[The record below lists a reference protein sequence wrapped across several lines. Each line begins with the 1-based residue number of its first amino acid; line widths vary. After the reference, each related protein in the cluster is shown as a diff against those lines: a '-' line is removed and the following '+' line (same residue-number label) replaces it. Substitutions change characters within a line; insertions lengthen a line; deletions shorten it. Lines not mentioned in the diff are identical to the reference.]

1 MIKDNILYNKDVK
14 SNIAFYNE
22 LRKVLPAFYVGYR
35 EDENGNV
42 INKGYFDTQKFL
54 DALKEHNVD
63 EIKNGY
69 HLDFVGKNYAK
80 RQAGEQPLTV
90 IVPDRNHNSKGE
102 NKISKNLFFSGD
114 NLEVLRHLQNN
125 YENSIDVMYIDPP
138 YNTGS
143 DGFIYPDKFE
153 YSDEKLQAMF
163 NLNENELARLKS
175 IQGKATHSAWLTFM
189 YPRLYLAKKL
199 LKDTGVVFV
208 SIDDHEDGNLRLL
221 MDEIFGEDGFLTQ
234 IIWERAYA
242 PVNLKKHF
250 STSHDYILCYAKNI
264 NLAVCNGLPRSDEA
278 NNRYSNPD
286 NDSRGL
292 WKAAD
297 LSVGPAVESNIYEIT
312 TPSGRKVLP
321 PSGRSWSLSKAV
333 FDKHVK
339 DNRIWFGVE
348 GNNVPSSKRFLS
360 EVKQG
365 ITPMTIW
372 KYTDVGHSQ
381 DATKCLKDLF
391 DGKSYFDYPKPVEL
405 IKRCVQLYGD
415 SNSIIMDFFAGSGTT
430 ADAVMQLNA
439 EDKGKRQYILVQLPE
454 LIKENS
460 VAYKDGYK
468 TIDEIT
474 KYRLDKSISK
484 IIDGGGSPYLAA

>member
-1 MIKDNILYNKDVK
+1 MIRDAIEKNKTVESSTAFLEELKNKLPSFFK
-14 SNIAFYNE
+14 SE
-22 LRKVLPAFYVGYR
+22 KV
-35 EDENGNV
+35 DENGSIIEEASFDLVKFQKELQKNN
-42 INKGYFDTQKFL
+42 INEFIDGYQ
-54 DALKEHNVD
+54 
-63 EIKNGY
+63 
-69 HLDFVGKNYAK
+69 LDFIGKNYAK
-80 RQAGEQPLTV
+80 KQAGEASTAV
-90 IVPDRNHNSKGE
+90 ICPDIIHNSKKE
-102 NKISKNLFFSGD
+102 NQRSKNLFFSGD

-125 YENSIDVMYIDPP
+125 YENSIDVIYIDPP

-163 NLNENELARLKS
+163 NLNDSELARLKS

-286 NDSRGL
+286 KDSRGL
-292 WKAAD
+292 WKAGD

-312 TPSGRKVLP
+312 TPSGRKVMP
-321 PSGRSWSLSKAV
+321 PSGYSWRVNKDTFEEYVS
-333 FDKHVK
+333 

-348 GNNVPSSKRFLS
+348 GNNVPSIKRFLS

-372 KYTDVGHSQ
+372 KYDDVGHSQ
-381 DATKCLKDLF
+381 DATKYLKDLF
-391 DGKSYFDYPKPVEL
+391 DGKAYFDYPKPVEL
-405 IKRCVQLYGD
+405 IKRCLQLYGD
-415 SNSIIMDFFAGSGTT
+415 SNSIIMDFFAGSG
-430 ADAVMQLNA
+430 
-439 EDKGKRQYILVQLPE
+439 
-454 LIKENS
+454 
-460 VAYKDGYK
+460 
-468 TIDEIT
+468 
-474 KYRLDKSISK
+474 
-484 IIDGGGSPYLAA
+484 